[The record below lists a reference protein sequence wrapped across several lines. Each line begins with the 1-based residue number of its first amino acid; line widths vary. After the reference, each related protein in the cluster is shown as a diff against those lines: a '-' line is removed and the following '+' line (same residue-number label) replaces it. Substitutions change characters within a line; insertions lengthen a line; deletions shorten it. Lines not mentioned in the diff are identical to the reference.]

1 MCSKGMNKLTKLRF
15 NLTLINTLV
24 LIGLTALSV
33 FIISIS
39 LNMRQQSELN
49 GTMTAYASQLVT
61 NLDGISRHSKDSS
74 QIQAL
79 SLLKKN
85 FGEKRRRLFGVG

>member
-1 MCSKGMNKLTKLRF
+1 MNKLTKLRF

-85 FGEKRRRLFGVG
+85 LEKNDAGYLEIGRAHV

>member
-1 MCSKGMNKLTKLRF
+1 MNKLTKLRF

-61 NLDGISRHSKDSS
+61 NLDGISR
-74 QIQAL
+74 
-79 SLLKKN
+79 
-85 FGEKRRRLFGVG
+85 